1 MSLST
6 PFNTTWSAALDDF
19 TYKAT
24 CVCFVYLQKLNIGN
38 FGYDRASLLSS
49 AEVNQRLPS
58 EFTILTHNGINRK
71 KKREQR
77 KATLH
82 CLFMPSANDI
92 WVSLWRFCSMFQR
105 PDVAQL
111 WAKGEA
117 IDNCS
122 SISILFLIHIYIG
135 FLLLTWKKKASV
147 LHLWLMIDPLAR
159 LHTQESERLVN
170 KEGTG
175 WLAGWLA
182 GWLTVLL
189 ALPPRFKGY
198 KWVKG
203 FWLKDAKGYL
213 IYKTPYCQFT
223 HLYG

>member
-1 MSLST
+1 MAST
-6 PFNTTWSAALDDF
+6 GKRKESKEKRHYIACLCLLQTTSGFPCGDF
-19 TYKAT
+19 
-24 CVCFVYLQKLNIGN
+24 VPCFSVPMW
-38 FGYDRASLLSS
+38 LSS
-49 AEVNQRLPS
+49 GPKEKPLIIVLRSPFS
-58 EFTILTHNGINRK
+58 SSSTFIL
-71 KKREQR
+71 
-77 KATLH
+77 
-82 CLFMPSANDI
+82 
-92 WVSLWRFCSMFQR
+92 VSYCS
-105 PDVAQL
+105 L
-111 WAKGEA
+111 E
-117 IDNCS
+117 
-122 SISILFLIHIYIG
+122 
-135 FLLLTWKKKASV
+135 KKKASV